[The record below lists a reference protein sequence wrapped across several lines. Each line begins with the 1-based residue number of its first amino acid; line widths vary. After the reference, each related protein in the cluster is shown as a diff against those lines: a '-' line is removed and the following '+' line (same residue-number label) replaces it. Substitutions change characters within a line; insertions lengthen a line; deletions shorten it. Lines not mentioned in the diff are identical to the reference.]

1 MLPED
6 NRTEISIVVPTR
18 NRKDHVI
25 TLLKSIALQEF
36 PPKEIL
42 IVDSSDDCSYHAE
55 ITSAFSTMPLKFLI
69 SKPSVCV
76 QRNVGIKA
84 ALYDWVLLLD
94 DDIEIENNYLK
105 SLSEYIQKNPACGA
119 VAGRLLQKEGA
130 VWVDQYPP
138 DSVSGLIFKFLF
150 QLPVWGD
157 VIHSEKFQQNFF
169 LRTTIM
175 NFYKKRGNTFTLAGW
190 PLITN
195 WSDDFMITKF
205 YSLGANLIKRDWL
218 MKGPYD
224 EILDKSGIGDNY
236 GVAMNF
242 PQHQSI
248 HVLKNTHA
256 YHHRS
261 SVERIEKSLSYY
273 RRVLAL
279 NYFVKRNKN
288 FGPFTTF
295 FFLWS
300 LAGNMLGFLHKRN
313 YEFLKATWRAW
324 WLILLGRNPYWIGYK
339 SGEKN
344 VEPIF

>member
-157 VIHSEKFQQNFF
+157 VIH
-169 LRTTIM
+169 
-175 NFYKKRGNTFTLAGW
+175 
-190 PLITN
+190 
-195 WSDDFMITKF
+195 
-205 YSLGANLIKRDWL
+205 
-218 MKGPYD
+218 
-224 EILDKSGIGDNY
+224 
-236 GVAMNF
+236 
-242 PQHQSI
+242 
-248 HVLKNTHA
+248 
-256 YHHRS
+256 
-261 SVERIEKSLSYY
+261 
-273 RRVLAL
+273 
-279 NYFVKRNKN
+279 
-288 FGPFTTF
+288 
-295 FFLWS
+295 
-300 LAGNMLGFLHKRN
+300 
-313 YEFLKATWRAW
+313 
-324 WLILLGRNPYWIGYK
+324 
-339 SGEKN
+339 
-344 VEPIF
+344 